1 MTDVKVSDLLLHTAE
16 QRPSDFGD
24 TFDTLIK
31 DRLVSAI
38 HDKKM
43 EIAKTIFN
51 SSQEYEYEEVG
62 DEEEDLED
70 YQEEDDDA

>member
-24 TFDTLIK
+24 TFDTLIR

-51 SSQEYEYEEVG
+51 SSQEYEYEEVN
-62 DEEEDLED
+62 DESEED

>member
-16 QRPSDFGD
+16 QRPSEFGD
-24 TFDTLIK
+24 AFDTLIK

-51 SSQEYEYEEVG
+51 SSQEYEYEEVE
-62 DEEEDLED
+62 DEEDSED

>member
-1 MTDVKVSDLLLHTAE
+1 VTDVKVSDLLLHTAE

-24 TFDTLIK
+24 TFDTLIR

-51 SSQEYEYEEVG
+51 SSQEYEYEEVN
-62 DEEEDLED
+62 DESEED
-70 YQEEDDDA
+70 YQEEDDDV

>member
-16 QRPSDFGD
+16 QRPSEFDS

-62 DEEEDLED
+62 DEEDSED

>member
-16 QRPSDFGD
+16 QRPSEFGS

-51 SSQEYEYEEVG
+51 SSQENEYEEI
-62 DEEEDLED
+62 DDTEED
-70 YQEEDDDA
+70 YQEENDDA